1 MIDESYSDT
10 AIMKVI
16 LSAQINMTNYFTTG
30 KKIWNESLLKA
41 AKNKLDDVILISQS
55 EYDIKPVDYLSVP
68 RPFDSLR

>member
-1 MIDESYSDT
+1 
-10 AIMKVI
+10 
-16 LSAQINMTNYFTTG
+16 MTNYFTTG